1 MSAQRSIISIAVF
14 AIVYAAISVFI
25 TNSYYQLIMTLVL
38 VWAVFGLS
46 WNLLSGYTGLISF
59 GHAAFFG
66 IGAYTTALGQIYFD
80 LSPWLLIP
88 VAAMLGGLAG
98 ILIGYPTFRLQGH
111 YFALAMLAYPLAI
124 LYVFEWLGFQEL
136 TLPIKRDNPIAYM
149 QFSDPRLYTML
160 ALVMLIG
167 TIVLT
172 RAVERSRFGMALLA
186 IKQNEAAAEAAGIDT
201 LRWKLRAIAL
211 SGAVAG
217 AIGAFYAVVLLVV
230 TPQSVFGMLVSAQ
243 ALTVAMFGGV
253 GTVWG
258 PVIGSVIL
266 IPLAETLNAEAGSY
280 LPGIQ
285 GVIFGLAIIC
295 VILLAP
301 EGLFWKVR
309 DLWRQR
315 DLERTS
321 SAEKDVPA
329 RATVTQLPVPSRQDR
344 SSEHDDVILEV
355 RHLSR
360 SFGGLKA
367 VQDVSFKLRRNEI
380 LGIIGPNG
388 AGKTTVFNLLNGFL
402 RPDGGEV
409 LLEGRDMVARKPHEL
424 CQAGVARTFQ
434 IMRPFQRMSI
444 SDNVVVGAY
453 VRAKTDAEAARL
465 AADAIARVGL
475 TSIANRIAGE
485 LSTKELRLMELARAL
500 AGQPRILLLD
510 ETLAG
515 LGHDEADEVVG
526 VIRRLA
532 QDNMTIAIIEHTMQ
546 AMVRLV
552 DNFLVLDHG
561 AVLLEGKPEQ
571 VTRDTRVIEAYLGKK
586 WVAHAAR

>member
-14 AIVYAAISVFI
+14 AIAYAAISVFI

-66 IGAYTTALGQIYFD
+66 IGAYATALGQIYFD
-80 LSPWLLIP
+80 LSPWVLIP

-160 ALVMLIG
+160 ALLMLIG

-186 IKQNEAAAEAAGIDT
+186 IKQNEAAAEAAGIDA

-253 GTVWG
+253 GSVWG
-258 PVIGSVIL
+258 PLIGAAVL
-266 IPLAETLNAEAGSY
+266 IPVSEILHAELGARI
-280 LPGIQ
+280 PGIQ

-309 DLWRQR
+309 DLWRRR
-315 DLERTS
+315 DLEQTS
-321 SAEKDVPA
+321 SAETDVPA
-329 RATVTQLPVPSRQDR
+329 TATVTQLSVPSGQDR
-344 SSEHDDVILEV
+344 SSEHGDVILEV
-355 RHLSR
+355 RNLSR

-367 VQDVSFKLRRNEI
+367 VQDVSFKLRR
-380 LGIIGPNG
+380 
-388 AGKTTVFNLLNGFL
+388 
-402 RPDGGEV
+402 
-409 LLEGRDMVARKPHEL
+409 
-424 CQAGVARTFQ
+424 
-434 IMRPFQRMSI
+434 
-444 SDNVVVGAY
+444 
-453 VRAKTDAEAARL
+453 
-465 AADAIARVGL
+465 
-475 TSIANRIAGE
+475 
-485 LSTKELRLMELARAL
+485 
-500 AGQPRILLLD
+500 
-510 ETLAG
+510 
-515 LGHDEADEVVG
+515 
-526 VIRRLA
+526 
-532 QDNMTIAIIEHTMQ
+532 
-546 AMVRLV
+546 
-552 DNFLVLDHG
+552 
-561 AVLLEGKPEQ
+561 
-571 VTRDTRVIEAYLGKK
+571 
-586 WVAHAAR
+586 